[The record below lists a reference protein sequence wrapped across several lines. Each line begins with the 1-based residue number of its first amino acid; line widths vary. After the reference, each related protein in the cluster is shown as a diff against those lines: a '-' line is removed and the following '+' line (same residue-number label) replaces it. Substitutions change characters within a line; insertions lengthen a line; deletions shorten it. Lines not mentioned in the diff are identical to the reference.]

1 MPIYD
6 YACSACGHVTEVIH
20 GINDAGPRFCPN
32 CGAEGS
38 MKKALSPP
46 AIVFKGSGWAKVDRR
61 GSSSKTAGS
70 GSGSTAAKGS
80 EGAGSSGDD
89 AGTSKAGDSTGS
101 SPESGTGS
109 ASGSRSSGSGG
120 SSGSSSSGATG
131 GDD

>member
-80 EGAGSSGDD
+80 EGAGSSGD
-89 AGTSKAGDSTGS
+89 AGASKARDSTGS
-101 SPESGTGS
+101 SSESGTGS